1 MWKYCTEIPA
11 KLPDNPHV
19 NFFPVIMESPL
30 QLLRELFP
38 FGQAGAEQKSAAAV
52 RGLLDTVTGLSPQ
65 EIIAKLAGSVLPSI
79 NGQPNLHM
87 RFKLLED
94 VRLEAEGALPVLEK
108 LIGQSVLPLPLKA
121 ATSALQADNL
131 LKGLAIAYTSIARGI
146 NNGHFNEGLSHL
158 LHRSAR
164 RAMAMIARRQLLAYR
179 AYAAPSAGSWQAL
192 HGIYQMVRG
201 QRSKPLNG
209 ETAPI
214 EHEYL
219 GALLFAY
226 LEPTKLPR
234 AELDIINT
242 CTRQLA
248 AYALVG
254 DVTPETG
261 NGKNTESCFLVRPDE
276 GNPGY
281 PMTRLPSGT
290 PSVGSL
296 LIDCS
301 QVIAA
306 LDRNITRRPG
316 KVIDPDLDASP
327 ALLQTLRVAIS
338 GKSARRFS
346 RTRFRPRGDLV
357 SGFGPVLSFLD
368 GNTFSRRSVD
378 SASRYDGRDYT
389 SSEWAMI
396 DESPDGFRL
405 RFIKGEKRNLG
416 AGDLVALQPRE
427 SSKIHVC
434 LVRRISSS
442 QIRLELGLQLMS
454 PQVSVVDIVAEETPD
469 QRAVF
474 LHSLPAYGK
483 YSGLIT
489 PPGAYRTGQKIMVKM
504 PGRSLHRQIG
514 TCMEANEGL
523 EFFALD
529 LLPD

>member
-1 MWKYCTEIPA
+1 
-11 KLPDNPHV
+11 
-19 NFFPVIMESPL
+19 MESPL

-38 FGQAGAEQKSAAAV
+38 FGQASAEQKSAAAV

-65 EIIAKLAGSVLPSI
+65 ETIAKLAGTVLPSI

-94 VRLEAEGALPVLEK
+94 VRLEAEEALPVLEK

-121 ATSALQADNL
+121 ATCALQADNL
-131 LKGLAIAYTSIARGI
+131 LKGLAIAYTGIARGI
-146 NNGHFNEGLSHL
+146 NNGHFNESLSHL
-158 LHRSAR
+158 LHRSAQ

-179 AYAAPSAGSWQAL
+179 AYAAPSASSWLAL
-192 HGIYQMVRG
+192 HELYKMVRG
-201 QRSKPLNG
+201 PRSKPLNG

-248 AYALVG
+248 AYALIG
-254 DVTPETG
+254 EVTPETG
-261 NGKNTESCFLVRPDE
+261 SGKTADACFLVRTDE
-276 GNPGY
+276 GSPGY
-281 PMTRLPSGT
+281 PMIRLPSGT
-290 PSVGSL
+290 SIFGSL
-296 LIDCS
+296 LIDCT
-301 QVIAA
+301 QVITAI
-306 LDRNITRRPG
+306 DRNITRRPG
-316 KVIDPDLDASP
+316 KAINPDLDATP
-327 ALLQTLRVAIS
+327 ALLQMLRVAIG

-357 SGFGPVLSFLD
+357 SGFGAVLSFLD

-378 SASRYDGRDYT
+378 ASSRYDGRDYT

-396 DESPDGFRL
+396 DESPDGFLL

-416 AGDLVALQPRE
+416 AGDLVARQPRE

-442 QIRLELGLQLMS
+442 QIRLEVGLQLMS

-469 QRAVF
+469 QRDVF
-474 LHSLPAYGK
+474 LHNLPAYGK
-483 YSGLIT
+483 FSGLIT
-489 PPGAYRTGQKIMVKM
+489 APGAYRTGQKVMVKL

-529 LLPD
+529 RLPD